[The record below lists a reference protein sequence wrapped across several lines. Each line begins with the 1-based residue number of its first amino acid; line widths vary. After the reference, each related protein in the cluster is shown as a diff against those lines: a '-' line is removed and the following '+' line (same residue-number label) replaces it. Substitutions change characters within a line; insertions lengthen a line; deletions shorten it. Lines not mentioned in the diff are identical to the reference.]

1 MIRIPD
7 GAVLPALI
15 LGTLGAVAET
25 LPSTYARLGAGIVLF
40 AGFALAVTL
49 RSRRARRKTL
59 AALEAERSA
68 VVEAE
73 QACQLLEAKVGE
85 LNDSTTALAEA
96 IGLLKAEVA

>member
-15 LGTLGAVAET
+15 LGTLGAVAEM

-59 AALEAERSA
+59 ALEAERSA